1 MTTPSDMI
9 GKQAPDFALPDQDGK
24 THKLADYKGKWV
36 VLFWYPK
43 DDTPGCTKES
53 CGFRDLAKE
62 FASVGAVVLG
72 ASILDVKSKRKFAD
86 KFSLNYPILADED
99 NAVAE
104 KYGVWVEKSMYGRT
118 YMGISRETFII
129 APDGKI
135 AMHWPKAAGSEDHSA
150 EVLAWLKEHAK

>member
-135 AMHWPKAAGSEDHSA
+135 AMHWPKAAGSEDRSA
-150 EVLAWLKEHAK
+150 EVLAWLKTIR